1 MTRERKQVEVRPE
14 AQILGA
20 SQSCIDE
27 SRGARKLCHVYRVEA
42 HDLFIKKLLQLFATD
57 VVLVDCERAR
67 EVKKKIQSGEMNRR
81 TIKLEEFWIER
92 WGDGLVVRI
101 MLYDTLLS
109 ISKHRLRIHAR
120 MPRGRDAQAPV
131 LL

>member
-1 MTRERKQVEVRPE
+1 
-14 AQILGA
+14 
-20 SQSCIDE
+20 
-27 SRGARKLCHVYRVEA
+27 
-42 HDLFIKKLLQLFATD
+42 
-57 VVLVDCERAR
+57 
-67 EVKKKIQSGEMNRR
+67 MNRR